1 MQRSNLMSTTIIGI
15 NMKNTGGEDLQSIT
29 GPGNEQSSQALSID
43 TEEEKQKYKQKAE
56 KRQERDEMKNSAR
69 CESRFIGHIPDAL
82 AEVIYQMMINL
93 EVLKLTCIIDGKHK
107 AAPKKAKV
115 PRGDIEIP
123 YALFRYGA
131 KLYKNF
137 VRNKVRKFRNALTS

>member
-1 MQRSNLMSTTIIGI
+1 
-15 NMKNTGGEDLQSIT
+15 MK
-29 GPGNEQSSQALSID
+29 PKKK
-43 TEEEKQKYKQKAE
+43 KQKYEQKAE
-56 KRQERDEMKNSAR
+56 KRQERDEMKNSDR

-107 AAPKKAKV
+107 AAPKEAKV
-115 PRGDIEIP
+115 PRGGIEIP

>member
-29 GPGNEQSSQALSID
+29 GLGNEQSSQALSID

-82 AEVIYQMMINL
+82 AEVIY
-93 EVLKLTCIIDGKHK
+93 
-107 AAPKKAKV
+107 
-115 PRGDIEIP
+115 
-123 YALFRYGA
+123 
-131 KLYKNF
+131 
-137 VRNKVRKFRNALTS
+137 